1 MIKRLQQLP
10 HENEDKNQNIDD
22 DDLAQVL
29 SAKITPFTTDYTWF
43 GSALVSMR
51 IRILIQ
57 PFTSVRIRSQ
67 TNALPCGSGS

>member
-29 SAKITPFTTDYTWF
+29 AAKITPFTTDYTW
-43 GSALVSMR
+43 L
-51 IRILIQ
+51 
-57 PFTSVRIRSQ
+57 
-67 TNALPCGSGS
+67 